1 MNKQIIDTLKN
12 LGVPVSFQT
21 YSGTETTYVTFFT
34 YLENVESYAD
44 NKETS
49 IGNYTQVD
57 VWSKGD
63 YTTLVS
69 SVLEALKQAEFR
81 RTYITELYEN
91 DTKLYH
97 KVIRITKN
105 EGVIQ

>member
-1 MNKQIIDTLKN
+1 MNKQIIDALKN
-12 LGVPVSFQT
+12 LSVPVSFQT
-21 YSGTETTYVTFFT
+21 YSGTATTYITFSK

-49 IGNYTQVD
+49 ISNYIQVN
-57 VWSKGD
+57 VFSKGD
-63 YTTLVS
+63 YTTLVDS
-69 SVLEALKQAEFR
+69 ALDALKTVGFR
-81 RTYITELYEN
+81 RTYVTELYEN

-105 EGVIQ
+105 EGVI

>member
-1 MNKQIIDTLKN
+1 MNKLIIDTLKS
-12 LGVPVSFQT
+12 LGVPVSFQV
-21 YSGTETTYVTFFT
+21 YSGTATTYITFSK

-49 IGNYTQVD
+49 ISNYIQVN
-57 VWSKGD
+57 VFSTGD
-63 YTTLVS
+63 YTALVN
-69 SVLEALKQAEFR
+69 SVLDALKTAGFR
-81 RTYITELYEN
+81 RTYVTEIYEN

-105 EGVIQ
+105 EGVI